1 MSRRIFDRTF
11 LQQLDELAIVSRK
24 VAMGQAKGERRS
36 LKKGAGVEFQDY
48 RPYVVGDDL
57 RYVDWNVYCRL
68 DRLILKLF
76 VEEEDLCLHLLVDG
90 SASMAFGTP
99 GKFEYALQVGAA
111 LGYIGLTNLE
121 RVGVGLFAGGAP
133 QILRPRRGRGQIV
146 PLLDFLAA
154 AEARG
159 PLHLNAALTGYALR
173 ARTPG
178 VAVVLT
184 DLLDPGGYADGLKA
198 LLSRRFE
205 VLLLHVVS
213 EDELN
218 PALRG
223 DLMLLDAEGGLSR
236 EVSVDRRVLEEYQAR
251 LQAHFGAAEAFCLQ
265 HRIDYLRAS
274 TAVPWT
280 DLILRHLRRG
290 GFLR

>member
-1 MSRRIFDRTF
+1 MIRRTFDREF
-11 LQQLDELAIVSRK
+11 LQQLDELSIVSRK
-24 VAMGQAKGERRS
+24 VARGRAKGERRS
-36 LKKGAGVEFQDY
+36 TKKGAGVEFQDY
-48 RPYVVGDDL
+48 RPYVAGDDL

-90 SASMAFGTP
+90 SASMGFGTP
-99 GKFEYALQVGAA
+99 AKFDYALQVAAA

-121 RVGVGLFAGGAP
+121 RVGVGLFADGAP
-133 QILRPRRGRGQIV
+133 QILRPRRGRGQIL
-146 PLLDFLAA
+146 PLLEFLGALETKGA
-154 AEARG
+154 MQ
-159 PLHLNAALTGYALR
+159 LNAFLTRYALLC
-173 ARTPG
+173 RTPG

-213 EDELN
+213 EEELN

-223 DLMLLDAEGGLSR
+223 DLTLLDAEGGLTR
-236 EVSVDRRVLEEYQAR
+236 EVSVDRRVLEEYRAR
-251 LQAHFGAAEAFCLQ
+251 LRAHFRAAEAFCLR